1 MVLIYK
7 NPDDAYCLM
16 KELEKNGGGFAAAE
30 NGKITGSLKLPVAGL
45 MSDKGCKET
54 ADEQSRYKE
63 AFYKLCDER
72 TSMMSCS
79 MMSLTAIPGV
89 VITDC
94 GLVDGL
100 KQEFIPVILK

>member
-1 MVLIYK
+1 
-7 NPDDAYCLM
+7 M

-79 MMSLTAIPGV
+79 MMSLTALPGV

>member
-1 MVLIYK
+1 
-7 NPDDAYCLM
+7 M
-16 KELEKNGGGFAAAE
+16 KELEKNGGGFAACRK
-30 NGKITGSLKLPVAGL
+30 GKNNRQSLSCLSQDLCQIRAV
-45 MSDKGCKET
+45 KET